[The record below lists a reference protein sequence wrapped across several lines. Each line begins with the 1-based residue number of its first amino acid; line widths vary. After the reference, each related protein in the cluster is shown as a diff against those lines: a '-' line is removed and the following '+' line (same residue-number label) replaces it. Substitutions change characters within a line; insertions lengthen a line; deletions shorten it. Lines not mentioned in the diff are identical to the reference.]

1 MDRTFD
7 RHHIFRLHQL
17 IPCGFSLQ
25 FQSLKVHSYPSETEV
40 IELQLLQSQN
50 ELLQQLLHNA
60 DISSSSEIE
69 AINELKQS
77 VEEQSKQL
85 SQCQE
90 TLDKFEEALDN
101 HETVENIDTAKKPIQ

>member
-1 MDRTFD
+1 MY
-7 RHHIFRLHQL
+7 
-17 IPCGFSLQ
+17 LQ
-25 FQSLKVHSYPSETEV
+25 SKPSETEV

-60 DISSSSEIE
+60 DISSSSKIE

-90 TLDKFEEALDN
+90 TLDKFDEALDN

>member
-1 MDRTFD
+1 MKILAINGSHRVGQNTDY
-7 RHHIFRLHQL
+7 L
-17 IPCGFSLQ
+17 INEALSAAAELGA
-25 FQSLKVHSYPSETEV
+25 ETEV